1 MTQLQTLTMNPQKQ
15 VVIKTIDSLGRKVT
29 AADVALKS
37 GLPVLV
43 VERDLNEIAA
53 ETKGNLKVG
62 DKGDIVYL
70 YPANFEATYLSR
82 GMELFIQR
90 LGDWLFKAAFF
101 LLRISF
107 GVMLILSFVIVVV
120 LIFLVI
126 MFYSRIGGRDS
137 DRDGG
142 FDDYGDGGGWGG
154 GGFHLGFFDWML
166 IREIF
171 FWQAYYGSRDNRQDN
186 YDRYNRPT
194 INKPKKTNF
203 FFNVFSFLFGDGDP
217 NLNLEERKWAMIAE
231 AIRENNGVVTAEQLA
246 PYTGS
251 SDDDAM
257 LPVLVRFQGKPNV
270 TETGNI
276 VYDFSSLKATAQS
289 PWPGEL
295 PQYLSEFAW
304 KFSNVRSDQLMPVYI
319 LAALNFIG
327 SWFLFLQMDYISTL
341 YKLAPLI
348 HALVIYGTLFLVVPA
363 IRAFGIS
370 IANKNIEERN
380 KTRMQFWSKL
390 SAPTDSLEKKLTEAK
405 RLSFKREL
413 LQDQDSVYTT
423 EKDVLDQEFD
433 A

>member
-1 MTQLQTLTMNPQKQ
+1 MNPQKQ

-37 GLPVLV
+37 GLPVLK
-43 VERDLNEIAA
+43 VEQDLNEIAA
-53 ETKGNLKVG
+53 ETKGNLKVSE
-62 DKGDIVYL
+62 KGDIVYS
-70 YPANFEATYLSR
+70 YPANFEATYMSR
-82 GMELFIQR
+82 GVELFLQR
-90 LGDWLFKAAFF
+90 LGDWLFNAAFF

-137 DRDGG
+137 DNDGGYDDGYDGG
-142 FDDYGDGGGWGG
+142 FGG
-154 GGFHLGFFDWML
+154 GGFHLGFWDWML

-171 FWQAYYGSRDNRQDN
+171 LWHAYSNPRDRFDP

-194 INKPKKTNF
+194 IIKPKQTNF

-217 NLNLEERKWAMIAE
+217 NGNLEERKWAMLAE
-231 AIRENNGVVTAEQLA
+231 AIRENNGVVTAEQMA

-251 SDDDAM
+251 NEEDAM
-257 LPVLVRFQGKPNV
+257 LPVLARFQGKPVV
-270 TETGNI
+270 TDSGNI

-295 PQYLSEFAW
+295 PQYLSEFSW
-304 KFSNVRSDQLMPVYI
+304 KFSNVRTDQMLPVYI

-327 SWFLFLQMDYISTL
+327 SWFLFLQMDQISL
-341 YKLAPLI
+341 LLKFAPLI
-348 HALVIYGTLFLVVPA
+348 NALVIYGTMFLVVPA
-363 IRAFGIS
+363 LRAFGIWA
-370 IANKNIEERN
+370 ANKNIEERN
-380 KTRMQFWSKL
+380 KTRMQYWTKL
-390 SAPTDSLEKKLTEAK
+390 SAPVPELEKKLAEAK
-405 RLSFKREL
+405 RLSFKREV
-413 LQDQDSVYTT
+413 QTDHDSVYTT

-433 A
+433 S